1 MFLKGIKRKL
11 AQKYISKH
19 SDATREINQNKIKTL
34 GVLVDATLFHEFPF
48 INDLSKLFNVS
59 KSEISLLYYH
69 PSTKQAKEMNV
80 PVFTSNALAF
90 GGQIKGEVVENFVNQ
105 KFDALLNFHEGQQLL
120 LNLVSVHSKAKFKI
134 GFSEANTKLNDF
146 TVVTA
151 IKNIETIRTELK
163 KYLSILNKI

>member
-11 AQKYISKH
+11 AQKYINKH
-19 SDATREINQNKIKTL
+19 SNATREINQNKIKTL

-80 PVFTSNALAF
+80 PVFTSNA
-90 GGQIKGEVVENFVNQ
+90 
-105 KFDALLNFHEGQQLL
+105 
-120 LNLVSVHSKAKFKI
+120 
-134 GFSEANTKLNDF
+134 
-146 TVVTA
+146 
-151 IKNIETIRTELK
+151 
-163 KYLSILNKI
+163 